1 MNNSKQR
8 LVAYIR
14 VSTDRQATENDS
26 LEGQKDKI
34 TEWAKSNNSEIV
46 KYYIDSGN
54 SAYKG
59 KRVIFNEMITDIEK
73 GNVSTDGIIVYS
85 LSRFSRNE
93 LIRMNAEE
101 KLSKFGVFII
111 SVTEPLPEDRD
122 LAQLVK
128 GLIGT
133 VNEHQ
138 SRQNSRVVQ
147 DRLNDTARSGYFP
160 GGTVIHGYKSIEAVT
175 NSSSIKKKLVILSEE
190 ANTIKYIFQLAHRG
204 INGLPMGVKAIAA
217 HLNEMGTTKR
227 GNEWNKGGVDRIL
240 NNTAYY
246 GDYQFGKHRTRD
258 GPEQS
263 IIIIKIP
270 GIISEEL
277 FQIVQEG
284 LKNRRITNFTYK
296 GESSPML
303 LTGFLKCGFCKC
315 NLVIQTGKGGRY
327 NYYKC
332 GSQMAKNVN
341 TCKCPIIPQ
350 KKLEQIILHHLLNSI
365 ITEERILE
373 VVNELKLLLRNLT
386 KEDRQK
392 LLNKQKR
399 SADLKGK
406 INRLYDMISIGE
418 LVLEATLCDHLQ
430 NLKNSLSIQDLEI
443 TELKKRRFLSI
454 KSFGTKQ
461 IQRFVDI
468 AKEVLTN
475 NDIEARKAFLKTVIT
490 EIIVTPR
497 SAKIEGNNFQ
507 LASTVSQTKMG
518 TTNVVPTLVSMWR

>member
-270 GIISEEL
+270 RIISEEL

-284 LKNRRITNFTYK
+284 LKN
-296 GESSPML
+296 
-303 LTGFLKCGFCKC
+303 
-315 NLVIQTGKGGRY
+315 
-327 NYYKC
+327 
-332 GSQMAKNVN
+332 
-341 TCKCPIIPQ
+341 
-350 KKLEQIILHHLLNSI
+350 
-365 ITEERILE
+365 
-373 VVNELKLLLRNLT
+373 
-386 KEDRQK
+386 
-392 LLNKQKR
+392 
-399 SADLKGK
+399 
-406 INRLYDMISIGE
+406 
-418 LVLEATLCDHLQ
+418 
-430 NLKNSLSIQDLEI
+430 
-443 TELKKRRFLSI
+443 
-454 KSFGTKQ
+454 
-461 IQRFVDI
+461 
-468 AKEVLTN
+468 
-475 NDIEARKAFLKTVIT
+475 
-490 EIIVTPR
+490 
-497 SAKIEGNNFQ
+497 
-507 LASTVSQTKMG
+507 
-518 TTNVVPTLVSMWR
+518 